1 MIRKISKLFIPGA
14 AADLMVPVQVMK
26 CANCGTI
33 NKDFLPE
40 VLPNVETELGIKS
53 IIEYDA

>member
-1 MIRKISKLFIPGA
+1 
-14 AADLMVPVQVMK
+14 VQVMK